1 MCLNLNWIERHNKRV
16 FLAISGQF
24 CTKQTL
30 QDQKLIILFFHEHFR
45 QNAGKKIKRF
55 LNFLLIKSLKILLS
69 RFSCMS
75 LYITLYKKVL
85 ISPIVHFFKVL
96 LSFILLK
103 RQLNQ
108 LNKTCVP

>member
-55 LNFLLIKSLKILLS
+55 FEV
-69 RFSCMS
+69 FSNKKFENTFVSIFMHES
-75 LYITLYKKVL
+75 IHHTL
-85 ISPIVHFFKVL
+85 
-96 LSFILLK
+96 
-103 RQLNQ
+103 
-108 LNKTCVP
+108 